1 MNIEQIK
8 TMKRFPVGEDTVVVE
23 DRAKLTIK
31 RIRTQKLGKRPVIKY
46 QGIIEFAYKNGI
58 VYKANFEEETLWKTL
73 EKSVSYYE
81 SRNSQMER
89 NNLRRIQS

>member
-8 TMKRFPVGEDTVVVE
+8 TMTRFPVGEDTVVVE

-31 RIRTQKLGKRPVIKY
+31 RIKKQKLGKRPIIKY
-46 QGIIEFAYKNGI
+46 QGIVEFSYTNGV
-58 VYKANFEEETLWKTL
+58 VYKANFQEETLHGTL
-73 EKSVSYYE
+73 EKSVKYYE

-89 NNLRRIQS
+89 NNLRRIEA